1 MVLDQC
7 RRRCCVCFSLNGDG
21 DVKSGQIAHLD
32 RDPSNNSLGNLVF
45 LCFAHHDQYDS
56 KTSQAKNLT
65 AGEVCLY
72 RAKLHEAVQAG
83 RIGEPEAAKVIRLA
97 DCAPSARDV
106 TVVGDRNIV
115 SGRDTNLTVNMP
127 RSRSR
132 GAKPPVI
139 PGTVAE
145 DARMIGY
152 LRYLAKRYQLF
163 KEWDCRRS
171 GERMRYPLIYKAYE
185 RETGYPMPN
194 TPKDMF
200 GRAAEFLQCRIQNTR
215 LGRNRRG
222 QKLFRTFAEF
232 DDRAKPNE
240 DMPAD

>member
-1 MVLDQC
+1 VATNRKAVPARTEAMVLDQC

-106 TVVGDRNIV
+106 TVVG
-115 SGRDTNLTVNMP
+115 
-127 RSRSR
+127 
-132 GAKPPVI
+132 
-139 PGTVAE
+139 
-145 DARMIGY
+145 GY